1 MKTNKSKYFQIGLTI
16 FLAGA
21 GVVVFYALLFDAA
34 KIRGIVTSVAQT
46 MSPVLWGIFIAYI
59 LWYIIK
65 WVQKY
70 FDRWI
75 KMKNRKRKTLLTRS
89 LAIFVSLI
97 VMIGLLTALV
107 SFIVPS
113 LIDAI
118 VQFVGN
124 LETYEAQ
131 ARKYLEIVMEKVPI
145 LKQVLGETAE
155 IAFAYLGQRLQDVL
169 DTNLA
174 RWMSVMTSGV
184 MSIGRGLFNF
194 LVGIIVAV
202 YILASKEKFMYQAK
216 KLIWAFFKKERAE
229 AILYRTHRAKT
240 LFDNFVIGKIVDS
253 LIIGILCF
261 IGLSILKM
269 PYMSLISVTVAVT
282 NVIPIIGPFIGAVP
296 SALLLLLVD
305 PMKCLVFVIFVL
317 ALQQLDG
324 QIIGPKI
331 LGNSVGVSAF
341 WIIVALLIGGEMFGI
356 VGMFFAVPVM
366 AFVLEVLK
374 DVSNARLKEKG
385 IDGSGNPVAAET
397 VEEAVDA
404 AKAAETAEDAGAEEN
419 KAEETEK

>member
-240 LFDNFVIGKIVDS
+240 LFDNFVIGKIVD
-253 LIIGILCF
+253 
-261 IGLSILKM
+261 
-269 PYMSLISVTVAVT
+269 
-282 NVIPIIGPFIGAVP
+282 
-296 SALLLLLVD
+296 
-305 PMKCLVFVIFVL
+305 
-317 ALQQLDG
+317 
-324 QIIGPKI
+324 
-331 LGNSVGVSAF
+331 
-341 WIIVALLIGGEMFGI
+341 
-356 VGMFFAVPVM
+356 
-366 AFVLEVLK
+366 
-374 DVSNARLKEKG
+374 
-385 IDGSGNPVAAET
+385 
-397 VEEAVDA
+397 
-404 AKAAETAEDAGAEEN
+404 
-419 KAEETEK
+419 